1 MPLTRPK
8 AAQINF
14 DITNI
19 SDPLL
24 RFNSGQTGSNDK
36 DAGFIVERGDDTNV
50 GLVWDESADEFAVVS
65 TTETGTTS
73 GNITISAYANIRA
86 NAFYGDGSNL
96 TNLPTGGDVLSDTS
110 PQLGGDLDM
119 NSNNITGTNVN
130 IDIDG
135 TGAVKVGNL
144 HIGQNGYAVNE
155 INTTSNGG
163 SGPHIY
169 VTTGTNGDFVVKND
183 SWMTGNTQFRAIY
196 DDAVEL
202 YYNGSKKLETTN
214 TGISI
219 TTTSTDDALLITS
232 TEASSS
238 ASPVI
243 TLKRNSGSPADAD
256 YLGQIK
262 FKGENDADQEIVYAK
277 ITGKIQDATD
287 GTEDGMIEYAFK
299 KGGSNNISARFRGD
313 ALQLLNGTNLYIGS
327 TGLIQ
332 FEGSTADA
340 YETNLTVAEP
350 TADRT
355 ITLPDATGT
364 VVLQDSADTLSNKTL
379 ASPTFSGTVS
389 GDVTVSGYIKASKGI
404 VQTVHNSTNVAASGN
419 PINTWSEI
427 NSNYRVSIT
436 PRYSDSRILGTFHIP
451 MNPTGATNI
460 LMAIQPWYSTNGG
473 TTKTILAQG
482 NTGVQGSRHNLAVSW
497 FRSNNGFDVND
508 MQNHVVHFYHDPGT
522 TSTVTYGWY
531 FRSEGSNTTY
541 FNHSNGNN
549 STWGWIAP
557 QYLELRELR
566 T

>member
-1 MPLTRPK
+1 
-8 AAQINF
+8 
-14 DITNI
+14 
-19 SDPLL
+19 
-24 RFNSGQTGSNDK
+24 
-36 DAGFIVERGDDTNV
+36 
-50 GLVWDESADEFAVVS
+50 
-65 TTETGTTS
+65 
-73 GNITISAYANIRA
+73 
-86 NAFYGDGSNL
+86 
-96 TNLPTGGDVLSDTS
+96 
-110 PQLGGDLDM
+110 
-119 NSNNITGTNVN
+119 
-130 IDIDG
+130 
-135 TGAVKVGNL
+135 
-144 HIGQNGYAVNE
+144 
-155 INTTSNGG
+155 
-163 SGPHIY
+163 
-169 VTTGTNGDFVVKND
+169 
-183 SWMTGNTQFRAIY
+183 
-196 DDAVEL
+196 
-202 YYNGSKKLETTN
+202 
-214 TGISI
+214 
-219 TTTSTDDALLITS
+219 
-232 TEASSS
+232 
-238 ASPVI
+238 
-243 TLKRNSGSPADAD
+243 
-256 YLGQIK
+256 
-262 FKGENDADQEIVYAK
+262 
-277 ITGKIQDATD
+277 
-287 GTEDGMIEYAFK
+287 MIEYAFK

-379 ASPTFSGTVS
+379 ASPNFSGTVS

-541 FNHSNGNN
+541 FNHQMATTVPGV
-549 STWGWIAP
+549 G
-557 QYLELRELR
+557 
-566 T
+566 

>member
-1 MPLTRPK
+1 MPLTEPK

-24 RFNSGQTGSNDK
+24 RFNSGQTGTNDK

-364 VVLQDSADTLSNKTL
+364 VVLQDSADILSNKTL

-436 PRYSDSRILGTFHIP
+436 PRYSDSRILGTFIIQR
-451 MNPTGATNI
+451 NPTGATNI